1 MTVNY
6 VPQFVAPTLDGS
18 PITTRAIADIN
29 DPVYATSRLNV
40 LDYGA
45 DPTGVADSSAAFSAA
60 WVALKAL
67 RNATYTAVPVTLLI
81 PPGVYLVGTSINWT
95 GGASTFLAWNVQV
108 IAEGAVIV
116 GSCTGKAV
124 IDMIGVRGLHIRG
137 LHVYGSTTSIPACG
151 FLYGPRN
158 SETCGNNKFTDVKT
172 TGYFS
177 KAPAVNIGSETS
189 QHIFCYYINEN
200 TDTAAY
206 GYIADGLNRFGLTT
220 DYSSIRAADVAV
232 SFTNNR
238 FIGCRFHK
246 NTGGGSF
253 WGEYLVGWQ
262 FDADCYFLAFSGANV
277 TLRQSTAYRCAN
289 LRLNGLFETTIGDG
303 VDYSLLVVQ
312 VDGQNSTMSNCEFNF
327 ATTHAEVATIKVA
340 QIDGAT
346 DLTSGIMR
354 FDGCI
359 IRQSGNQS
367 SSSTPMFD
375 GAFTHFS
382 GEIWCDTSTILN
394 MGELVEFHGV
404 IHTQDMDSAISLPS
418 ASSTAIV
425 FERTRDIK
433 ILGLQNFANDAAAA
447 TGSIAVGGLY
457 RNGSVV
463 QIRVS

>member
-1 MTVNY
+1 MNDIVTSIHGNLVG
-6 VPQFVAPTLDGS
+6 LDALQRLVVRNGYAD
-18 PITTRAIADIN
+18 RAEIN
-29 DPVYATSRLNV
+29 VVSDH
-40 LDYGA
+40 GA
-45 DPTGVADSSAAFSAA
+45 DPTGVRSSSAAMSAA
-60 WVALKAL
+60 WAALKAL
-67 RNATYTAVPVTLLI
+67 KSDTYTAVPITLVI
-81 PPGVYLVGTSINWT
+81 PPGVYKIDTSINWT
-95 GGASTFLAWNVQV
+95 GGSATFLAWN
-108 IAEGAVIV
+108 ISIAAEGAIFV

-124 IDMIGVRGLHIRG
+124 VDMIGVRGLHIRG
-137 LHVYGSTTSIPACG
+137 LHVYGSTTSIPSCG

-158 SETCGNNKFTDVKT
+158 LETCGNNKFDNCKT
-172 TGYFS
+172 TGFFS
-177 KAPAVNIGSETS
+177 KAGAVNIGSETS
-189 QHIFCYYINEN
+189 QHFFTYFINEN

-220 DYSSIRAADVAV
+220 DYSSIRAADAAV

-238 FIGCRFHK
+238 FVGCRFHK

-277 TLRQSTAYRCAN
+277 TIRQSTAYRSAN

-303 VDYSLLVVQ
+303 VDYSLLVMQ
-312 VDGQNSTMSNCEFNF
+312 TNGDNSTMANCEFNF

-340 QIDGAT
+340 QTDGTT
-346 DLTSGIMR
+346 DLSSGVMR
-354 FDGCI
+354 FDGCVL
-359 IRQSGNQS
+359 RQSGNQS
-367 SSSTPMFD
+367 GSSVPMFD

-447 TGSIAVGGLY
+447 TGSVAVGGLY